1 MGGSRLRGRGR
12 EFRRWSCLDL
22 EGGAMEAMEAI
33 EAIEAMGANQNS
45 VFRGGRVSLQI
56 ARLVHVENYI

>member
-1 MGGSRLRGRGR
+1 MG
-12 EFRRWSCLDL
+12 
-22 EGGAMEAMEAI
+22 AMEAI
-33 EAIEAMGANQNS
+33 ETMGANQNS

>member
-1 MGGSRLRGRGR
+1 
-12 EFRRWSCLDL
+12 
-22 EGGAMEAMEAI
+22 MEAMEAI